1 MNIGGLYS
9 YWDARSIYP
18 ESNDYLEVLAT
29 INPNEPFVLLEMK
42 TVQEW
47 GQYLKVLTIDGIL
60 GWVFIGNLSQI
71 KNVA

>member
-1 MNIGGLYS
+1 
-9 YWDARSIYP
+9 
-18 ESNDYLEVLAT
+18 LEVLAT

-42 TVQEW
+42 PAHEW
-47 GQYLKVLTIDGIL
+47 GQYLKVLTIDGIV